1 MRPEEILEELDKQ
14 YPNSVDEIKDEEE
27 FAKRKIQ
34 REMINHIRLMVTPQK
49 KKDK

>member
-14 YPNSVDEIKDEEE
+14 YPDSIDEIKDEEE
-27 FAKRKIQ
+27 FAKRKVQ
-34 REMINHIRLMVTPQK
+34 RKLINHIRLMTTPQP